1 VERSELLDL
10 VVGMDDEVQQN
21 QNEREG
27 ESLCLFSKLF
37 FSLRQQQQEQW
48 IGEEMRHR
56 GHRGHRGRRRLTSLR
71 LSRLPKPRKMTFGSL
86 LIKDG
91 IATRVRQS

>member
-37 FSLRQQQQEQW
+37 FSLRQQQ
-48 IGEEMRHR
+48 
-56 GHRGHRGRRRLTSLR
+56 
-71 LSRLPKPRKMTFGSL
+71 
-86 LIKDG
+86 
-91 IATRVRQS
+91 